1 MNESPIS
8 RERFGLR
15 IKIIGA
21 MLAALV
27 LVLAI
32 VGVTVFIQV
41 GRELKDS
48 LRARGKGLTRNLAAE
63 SVVDLMYE
71 QRKAE
76 QARIE
81 QRLQDDEAV
90 SYVLV
95 LRRIRK
101 NETGVAG
108 HPYLV
113 FASSFRDGKPPLP
126 LEQLVAL
133 HMGNPLQEIDRAD
146 FLGFTQ
152 EVRSAS
158 SLGDADAG
166 DLGEEAAGP
175 DTEALMLGDL
185 GEGEPEDPDKVP
197 DKDAGKAAA
206 PKKAAPEPAAPKAP
220 VAQPRT
226 DSGDS
231 ELGYVCLGVS
241 TRRLDAQKA
250 GLVRQMLLTLL
261 VAILVFGG
269 AIYLGSRGLYRRL
282 VYMLE
287 VAMRASRGDLTR
299 SVRDTGH
306 DEIGLMA
313 EALNRITGNLNIM
326 VGKIVVANK
335 NLGEAVEQISSATE
349 EVVRGAE
356 YQVAAV
362 DETSSAVAQMMIS
375 LRGIA
380 ENVETL
386 SGSAEESSSS
396 ILEMAATNDEVAD
409 NIHQLAA
416 SVEQTTSSIEQMT
429 AAIKE
434 VARSVED
441 LSTASE
447 QTSASMREMDIS
459 IGQVEQ
465 NANETAV
472 LSEEVRRDAER
483 GSEAVQKS
491 MQGISRIS
499 ESTQTVFTTMEALG
513 KKAQAIGQVLTV
525 IDDVAEQT
533 NLLALN
539 AAIIAAQAGEH
550 GKGFA
555 VVADEI
561 KDLAE
566 RTASSTSEIANL
578 IRSVQQET
586 KNVIEAM
593 QRGLQ
598 DVEEGVNL
606 SNEAEQALQK
616 ILDSATKSTAMVR
629 AIARATVEQARGS
642 KEVTDAIAR
651 IAETVQQIASST
663 AQQAKG
669 SEQIMS
675 SAERMKIITQHV
687 HASSQEQARGSK
699 QITKAIENISE
710 MVHHLNRAQK
720 EQSRGA
726 EQVMKAVERIKE
738 VAEHHSDSMN
748 RMKTVVDRVAEQ
760 AETLRGEMG
769 RFKL

>member
-27 LVLAI
+27 LVLAV
-32 VGVTVFIQV
+32 VGVTVFVQM
-41 GRELKDS
+41 GKELKDS
-48 LRARGKGLTRNLAAE
+48 LRARGKGLARNLAAE

-71 QRKAE
+71 QHRTE

-81 QRLQDDEAV
+81 QRLLDDEAV

-95 LRRIRK
+95 LRRARK
-101 NETGVAG
+101 GETGVG
-108 HPYLV
+108 RLPYVV
-113 FASSFRDGKPPLP
+113 FAQAFRGGKAPVPV
-126 LEQLVAL
+126 EQLAAL
-133 HMGNPLQEIDRAD
+133 HLGNPLQEIDHPD

-152 EVRSAS
+152 EVRPSS
-158 SLGDADAG
+158 SLAATDPSEGEESGNDEELLLDEAG
-166 DLGEEAAGP
+166 DGDTDAPAPAKEGTGSGKGEAPVDAAVQK
-175 DTEALMLGDL
+175 T
-185 GEGEPEDPDKVP
+185 
-197 DKDAGKAAA
+197 AAA
-206 PKKAAPEPAAPKAP
+206 PPGGGA
-220 VAQPRT
+220 
-226 DSGDS
+226 DG
-231 ELGYVCLGVS
+231 ELGYVCLGLS
-241 TRRLDAQKA
+241 TQRLEAQK
-250 GLVRQMLLTLL
+250 GSLVRQMSI
-261 VAILVFGG
+261 AILVGILLFGG
-269 AIYLGSRGLYRRL
+269 AIYLASRGLYRRL
-282 VYMLE
+282 LYMIE
-287 VAMRASRGDLTR
+287 VAMRASKGDLTR
-299 SVRDTGH
+299 TIRDTGH

-326 VGKIVVANK
+326 VGKIVVASK
-335 NLGEAVEQISSATE
+335 SLGEAVEQISSATE

-416 SVEQTTSSIEQMT
+416 SVEQTTSSIEQMA

-483 GSEAVQKS
+483 GSEAVQKT

-499 ESTQTVFTTMEALG
+499 ESTQGVFATMEALG

-593 QRGLQ
+593 QRGLR
-598 DVEEGVNL
+598 DVDEGVHL

-616 ILDSATKSTAMVR
+616 ILESATKSTAMVR

-760 AETLRGEMG
+760 ADTLRGEMD

>member
-108 HPYLV
+108 HPFLV

-152 EVRSAS
+152 EVRSARL
-158 SLGDADAG
+158 LGDAG
-166 DLGEEAAGP
+166 DLGEEAAGA
-175 DTEALMLGDL
+175 DTEPLMLGDL
-185 GEGEPEDPDKVP
+185 GEGEPEEPG
-197 DKDAGKAAA
+197 KDADKAAA
-206 PKKAAPEPAAPKAP
+206 SKKAAPEPAAPKGPA
-220 VAQPRT
+220 VQPRA
-226 DSGDS
+226 DNADS

-261 VAILVFGG
+261 AAILVFGG

-335 NLGEAVEQISSATE
+335 NLGEAVEQISYATE

-416 SVEQTTSSIEQMT
+416 SVEQTTASIEQMT

-513 KKAQAIGQVLTV
+513 KKAQAIGQVLNV

-586 KNVIEAM
+586 RNVIEAM